1 MNNTEKPVFRPEANC
16 IWRSFLTSQKKHIVI
31 TGGRKSGKSTL
42 LSSLFDRQ
50 MPGITSWAVPK
61 EGVYMK
67 ITLAVKLYVSADSAL
82 MPQVARTSCNPLK
95 IPLTA
100 HVLLF

>member
-1 MNNTEKPVFRPEANC
+1 MNNTEKPVFRLEANC

-31 TGGRKSGKSTL
+31 TGDRKSGKSTL

-50 MPGITSWAVPK
+50 MPGVTSWAVPK

-67 ITLAVKLYVSADSAL
+67 NNSSGEVV
-82 MPQVARTSCNPLK
+82 
-95 IPLTA
+95 PLTA